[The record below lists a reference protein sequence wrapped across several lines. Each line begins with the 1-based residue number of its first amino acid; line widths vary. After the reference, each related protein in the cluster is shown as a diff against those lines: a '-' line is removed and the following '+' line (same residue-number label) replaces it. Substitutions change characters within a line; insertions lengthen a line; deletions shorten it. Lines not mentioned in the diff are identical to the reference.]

1 MRVLLWLCVG
11 VLLLCALAVVAAAA
25 ATTHHRG
32 ARWWVAALL
41 SAAGGLGLA
50 AAGAGSYWAWF
61 PIHSL
66 VAQWALLCL
75 IGIRRFHAR
84 LALPGNHN
92 VDMAVLWA
100 GLTCLALAE
109 TLLPAGPQRELC
121 AVLVALMM
129 QLYPAIVLLRCA
141 EHFDRP
147 VLHGLGLV
155 IGVAALA
162 PQAMALTG
170 RSVSVVWHA
179 SAAAV
184 VPASMLMTMVVVM
197 LLLRRQARARGQAPG
212 ALPTAF
218 LTSSFL
224 SSYPSMF
231 YDLARHRL
239 EIEAGGQG
247 TLVIVGT
254 RDERPAHAPPSSAEF
269 EKATARLTRC
279 SRDVVRAEDIAG
291 EPELGTVA
299 LLLPSAK
306 PADVVAITQRI
317 ATRWQT
323 QADAKIWPGT
333 KLVFGLSEAGPDEDI
348 DHVVRRAMEALG
360 EARRQRRADV
370 VSATGP
376 AAQRVYTRH
385 GHENRRAA

>member
-25 ATTHHRG
+25 ATSHHRG

-41 SAAGGLGLA
+41 SAACGLGLA
-50 AAGAGSYWAWF
+50 AAGAGTYWAWF
-61 PIHSL
+61 PIHAL

-75 IGIRRFHAR
+75 IGMRRFHAR
-84 LALPGNHN
+84 LVLPGSHN
-92 VDMAVLWA
+92 IDMAVLWA
-100 GLTCLALAE
+100 GLVCLALAE

-121 AVLVALMM
+121 AVLVALVM

-155 IGVAALA
+155 CGVAALA
-162 PQAMALTG
+162 PQAMAVTG
-170 RSVSVVWHA
+170 LSVTTVWHA

-184 VPASMLMTMVVVM
+184 VPASMLMTMVVAM

-212 ALPTAF
+212 ALPSAF

-231 YDLARHRL
+231 HDLVRHRL
-239 EIEAGGQG
+239 EIEASGQG

-254 RDERPAHAPPSSAEF
+254 RDERPGHALPTSAEF
-269 EKATARLTRC
+269 ERATARLTRC
-279 SRDVVRAEDIAG
+279 SRDVVRAEDVAG

-306 PADVVAITQRI
+306 PEDVVAITQRI
-317 ATRWQT
+317 ASRWQT
-323 QADAKIWPGT
+323 QADPKTWPGA
-333 KLVFGLSEAGPDEDI
+333 KLVFGMSEARPDEDI
-348 DHVVRRAMEALG
+348 KQVVQRAMGALN
-360 EARRQRRADV
+360 EARSQRRANV

-376 AAQRVYTRH
+376 AAKLVYTRY
-385 GHENRRAA
+385 GREARRMA

>member
-11 VLLLCALAVVAAAA
+11 VLLLCTLAVVAAAA
-25 ATTHHRG
+25 ATSHHRG

-41 SAAGGLGLA
+41 SAASGLGLA
-50 AAGAGSYWAWF
+50 AGGAGSYWAWF
-61 PIHSL
+61 PIHAL

-75 IGIRRFHAR
+75 IGMRRFHAR
-84 LALPGNHN
+84 LVLPSNHN
-92 VDMAVLWA
+92 IDLAVLWT

-109 TLLPAGPQRELC
+109 TLLPAGPQREWC
-121 AVLVALMM
+121 AVLVALVM

-155 IGVAALA
+155 IGVAAVA
-162 PQAMALTG
+162 PQAMAFTG
-170 RSVSVVWHA
+170 RSVTAVWHA

-212 ALPTAF
+212 ALPSAF
-218 LTSSFL
+218 LTSSFM

-231 YDLARHRL
+231 HDLARHRL

-254 RDERPAHAPPSSAEF
+254 RDERPAHAPPSGAEF

-279 SRDVVRAEDIAG
+279 SREVVRAEDVAG

-299 LLLPSAK
+299 LLLPSAT
-306 PADVVAITQRI
+306 PENVVAITQRI
-317 ATRWQT
+317 ASRWQT
-323 QADAKIWPGT
+323 QADPKTWPGI
-333 KLVFGLSEAGPDEDI
+333 KLVFGMSHARPDEDI
-348 DHVVRRAMEALG
+348 GQAVQRAMGALS
-360 EARRQRRADV
+360 EARRQRRANV
-370 VSATGP
+370 VSASGP
-376 AAQRVYTRH
+376 ATNLVYTRH
-385 GHENRRAA
+385 SHEAHRLA